1 MKLKKRISLIL
12 TVMLA
17 LSSVLLTAGCGEK
30 DRGRKVSP
38 PLRRWRL
45 RFPSI
50 IQRVRRWRM

>member
-30 DRGRKVSP
+30 TEGGKEP